1 MFTDTRSKFCEIA
14 KERDMPSQS
23 IYCLP
28 IVIKSHWYTQMK
40 MEGPLR
46 SLPSLNALK
55 AFEAVARH
63 RSMTGAAKELCVT
76 HGAVSRQIKSLEE
89 TLGVMLVMRN
99 ARLSELT
106 PEGGRLATGLA
117 SAFSIIEGSI
127 EQVKPG
133 PLTLSCSSSIMMEWI
148 IPRIGR
154 FHDLHPGVELQF
166 NMNYDRIDFMRD
178 KIGIAIRSSV
188 IKPPQDA
195 VIRDLGREE
204 IGLVC
209 APSYLRQS
217 PLENFHEI
225 ARANVLATQTRPE
238 AFSDWREAVCADFMQ
253 PEAKSI
259 FPHFYLLIQA
269 VLCGLGVAV
278 VPRMLVTRHIASERL
293 VAPFGFHPGPRRML
307 LWIAPHRA
315 GQRDTLALEKWL
327 TREMRSQSEDHSVR

>member
-1 MFTDTRSKFCEIA
+1 
-14 KERDMPSQS
+14 
-23 IYCLP
+23 
-28 IVIKSHWYTQMK
+28 
-40 MEGPLR
+40 
-46 SLPSLNALK
+46 
-55 AFEAVARH
+55 
-63 RSMTGAAKELCVT
+63 
-76 HGAVSRQIKSLEE
+76 
-89 TLGVMLVMRN
+89 
-99 ARLSELT
+99 
-106 PEGGRLATGLA
+106 
-117 SAFSIIEGSI
+117 
-127 EQVKPG
+127 
-133 PLTLSCSSSIMMEWI
+133 MMEWI

-259 FPHFYLLIQA
+259 FPHFYLLIQGRA
-269 VLCGLGVAV
+269 VRAWRSRSAAYAGYQTYSIG
-278 VPRMLVTRHIASERL
+278 ASGCAFR
-293 VAPFGFHPGPRRML
+293 VSSGATSD
-307 LWIAPHRA
+307 A
-315 GQRDTLALEKWL
+315 ALDC
-327 TREMRSQSEDHSVR
+327 TS